1 MIKTEVID
9 ENVDINNQNNSKNAQ
24 KRLELEKELNIQ
36 RNPKNKGKIPNI
48 TEAEMNQLNYY
59 NEIAKQNAHGIM
71 NNPTLKDLIRITS
84 DESCLDQLK
93 AKLQSKDLPKI
104 LESLPLLRV
113 ERINYKNIEIGQIR
127 QKLQS
132 NYNSSVDVKKG
143 KQFASNVFAK
153 RLKQGGKYVPVATID
168 DLYGENTN
176 KLNKQEENLK
186 KIKKN
191 KVDKNNKNEIW
202 TKKYKQVNGIRV
214 RKKGENI
221 EKNEN
226 DDERNKEINVNNNKL
241 RHKRNFYKSEEN
253 HLKASNIENQINTK
267 FLKKPENE
275 INKDKDNNID
285 EKNIKNDTEL
295 MDENKNFNSRNKKK
309 SLNARVTE
317 SQSIIERN
325 KINALI
331 PINKELN
338 NNENDKNLK
347 NFTFRNRHMRYKSNL
362 EFKNKTLIADQE
374 PIIKINVNKRLNNS
388 NDKNLNIQKSEEKS
402 LKNGNDIPSFYSKVR
417 IKRHGLNK
425 TNK

>member
-9 ENVDINNQNNSKNAQ
+9 ENDAINNQNNSKNAQ
-24 KRLELEKELNIQ
+24 KRLELEKELGVQ
-36 RNPKNKGKIPNI
+36 RNPKNKDKIPNI

-59 NEIAKQNAHGIM
+59 NEIAKQNTHGIM
-71 NNPTLKDLIRITS
+71 NNPSLKEIIRITS
-84 DESCLDQLK
+84 DESCLEQLK
-93 AKLQSKDLPKI
+93 AKLHSKDLPKI
-104 LESLPLLRV
+104 LESLPLIRV
-113 ERINYKNIEIGQIR
+113 ERINYKNIEIGQMR
-127 QKLQS
+127 QKLHTD
-132 NYNSSVDVKKG
+132 YNSAVDVEKG
-143 KQFASNVFAK
+143 KQFASNIFVK
-153 RLKQGGKYVPVATID
+153 RLKQGGKYVPVGPID

-176 KLNKQEENLK
+176 ILNKQEEKGL
-186 KIKKN
+186 KN
-191 KVDKNNKNEIW
+191 KKDKMDNNNNEIW
-202 TKKYKQVNGIRV
+202 TKKYKQVNAIRV
-214 RKKGENI
+214 RKRGENI

-226 DDERNKEINVNNNKL
+226 DNERNNKL
-241 RHKRNFYKSEEN
+241 IYKRNFDKSEN
-253 HLKASNIENQINTK
+253 DFKTSNTENQINTK